1 MGRENRERVGHMAAA
16 LNELLVLNAEIAA
29 LVRASIPLELGL
41 RRLAVQESGGLGRL
55 AERVAVRLE
64 SGTTLIDAI
73 RQEGPAVSP
82 LYAAVMEA
90 GLRSDRL
97 PDALDSLVDIGRTM
111 QTVQRRVTLS
121 LMYPLTVLIFAYG
134 LLCLFATTLLPVV
147 VGGWDAQSPLQQAA
161 LPYVTL
167 IQQTA
172 IWWIPGVPLLVF
184 ALAKVWTGLY
194 RLWGG
199 SLPVSPNLRGVRSG
213 VWIPGVPTLF
223 ADLDRSHVCRIL
235 GLLIEHRVPL
245 AESLE
250 LTAKTTESPVLA
262 DSLNQIAMG
271 IKRGRSLVAEV
282 HVAKRLPSLL
292 SQLLRAGSIDAD
304 LTAALRQAAEIYHR
318 RAMRRVDW
326 LRATLTPALT
336 VLLGGV
342 ATLGYALCFIVP
354 LTWFYTELLDPFI
367 GK

>member
-1 MGRENRERVGHMAAA
+1 MAAA
-16 LNELLVLNAEIAA
+16 FNELLVLNAEIAA

-41 RRLAVQESGGLGRL
+41 RRLAIQESGSLGRL

-64 SGTTLIDAI
+64 TGTSLVDAI
-73 RQEGPAVSP
+73 RQEGPVVSP
-82 LYAAVMEA
+82 LYAAVIEA

-111 QTVQRRVTLS
+111 QTVRRRVTLS
-121 LMYPLTVLIFAYG
+121 LMYPLTVLVFAYG
-134 LLCLFATTLLPVV
+134 LLCIFATTLLPVMI
-147 VGGWDAQSPLQQAA
+147 GGWDGQSPLMQGAW
-161 LPYVTL
+161 PYVEWL
-167 IQQTA
+167 QRTA

-184 ALAKVWTGLY
+184 ALSRVWTGLC
-194 RLWGG
+194 RLRG
-199 SLPVSPNLRGVRSG
+199 SGLPESPNLRGVHSG

-245 AESLE
+245 AEALE
-250 LTAKTTESPVLA
+250 LTARTTESPVLA
-262 DSLNQIAMG
+262 DSLSQVAAG
-271 IKRGRSLVAEV
+271 IKQGRSLVAEV

-336 VLLGGV
+336 VLLGGA